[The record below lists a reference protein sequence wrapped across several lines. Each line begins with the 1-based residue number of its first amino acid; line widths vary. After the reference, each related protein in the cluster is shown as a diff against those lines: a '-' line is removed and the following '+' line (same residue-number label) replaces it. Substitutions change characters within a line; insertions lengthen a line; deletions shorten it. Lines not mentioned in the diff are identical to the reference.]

1 MRERDGF
8 QLLLEIKSM
17 VGKLGDSRM
26 HAPLFMKHAPEFRG
40 TLLIQAAICQA
51 DSEQKRVGDL
61 CLCFALLGYGGQ
73 LLIVAHQYELI
84 YGISRRVL
92 CRKDADKFRF
102 QYLRGFID
110 NR

>member
-1 MRERDGF
+1 
-8 QLLLEIKSM
+8 
-17 VGKLGDSRM
+17 M

-40 TLLIQAAICQA
+40 TLLIQTFEQGVAAICQA

-102 QYLRGFID
+102 QYLRGFVN